1 MRKAMP
7 PTYTLNLNTTFTL
20 NLNLNST
27 LFKPRLPTPKA
38 LRTEL
43 KDYIYNLPMY
53 QILNL
58 KRKDLVVCESGIS
71 IYIP

>member
-27 LFKPRLPTPKA
+27 LFKPRFPTPKV

-43 KDYIYNLPMY
+43 EDYIYNLPMY

-58 KRKDLVVCESGIS
+58 KKKDLVVCESGIS
-71 IYIP
+71 NYIP